1 MSQSAAPPVRVV
13 VVGAG
18 HLGRYHLEKFHAH
31 PQARLV
37 GVVDTDPV
45 ARAQA
50 MQRFGIRGSGCVADF
65 AAQADAAVVATPTA
79 SHLAVGSACL
89 HLGLHVLMEKP
100 LAATA
105 AQAQALVQQAQALGR
120 ILQVGHVERFNP
132 AVVAALQ
139 VAQKPRYIV
148 AERLG
153 VFSGRSTEVDVV
165 LDLMVHDLEI
175 VAALTPAALS
185 EVRAVGMA
193 VMTQGIDMA
202 AARLAF
208 ADGTVAQ
215 LSAGR
220 TSLEASRKLRLFSDT
235 CYVSVDCISRQVKC
249 VRRVLTPE
257 GGAGQLPGELSGGV
271 ASGGG
276 TADAVG
282 SAGAASAVGAADL
295 PAAAPQRLLQISGET
310 LEVPPGDPLA
320 LQAAA
325 FIEAVQHR
333 RRPRVDGA
341 AGLRA
346 VCLAEAV
353 HAAMQAQGPQQGVAA
368 LA

>member
-1 MSQSAAPPVRVV
+1 VTGSAAPPVRVV

-18 HLGRYHLEKFHAH
+18 HLGRYHLEKFQAH

-37 GVVDTDPV
+37 GVVDTDSV
-45 ARAQA
+45 AREQA
-50 MQRFGIRGSGCVADF
+50 MQRFGIRGGTCAADF
-65 AAQADAAVVATPTA
+65 AAQADAAIVATPTA
-79 SHLAVGSACL
+79 SHLAVGSDCL

-105 AQAQALVQQAQALGR
+105 AQAQTLVQLAKAQGR

-139 VAQKPRYIV
+139 VAQNPRYIV

-153 VFSGRSTEVDVV
+153 VFSGRSAEVDVV

-175 VAALTPAALS
+175 VAALTPAALT

-235 CYVSVDCISRQVKC
+235 CYVSVDCITRQVKC
-249 VRRVLTPE
+249 VRRGLGPE
-257 GGAGQLPGELSGGV
+257 DATAPAPGAPSNAPSEALGP
-271 ASGGG
+271 
-276 TADAVG
+276 
-282 SAGAASAVGAADL
+282 AGAAD
-295 PAAAPQRLLQISGET
+295 PASPAPQRLLQISGET
-310 LEVPPGDPLA
+310 LKVPPGDPLA

-325 FIEAVQHR
+325 FIEAVQQR
-333 RRPRVDGA
+333 SPPRVDGA

-353 HAAMQAQGPQQGVAA
+353 HAAMQP
-368 LA
+368 